1 MPVKCHVTVECPTEP
16 IPIVVEYRAET
27 DAAAHFAEVAEAQ
40 HIAHVSI
47 DNDLSPGLPDMP
59 CERLWT

>member
-1 MPVKCHVTVECPTEP
+1 MTVEFPTDQL
-16 IPIVVEYRAET
+16 PIVVEYQAEQE
-27 DAAAHFAEVAEAQ
+27 AARHFAEKMAQ
-40 HIAHVSI
+40 SQHVAHVSI